1 MILFFPIMEVLEKVL
16 DNKLNFFDLIIVENQ
31 EMGSAEGYTDQL
43 GKAIYLREDVYR
55 RAWEGEPRDRFTAA
69 HELGPVRS

>member
-31 EMGSAEGYTDQL
+31 EMGSAEGYTD
-43 GKAIYLREDVYR
+43 
-55 RAWEGEPRDRFTAA
+55 
-69 HELGPVRS
+69 